1 MPYVSRG
8 ENGEISA
15 LHESPN
21 PNAIEYLDANEPEVQ
36 HFIVRTER
44 LGELK
49 HDLVNSDTN
58 MARVLEDLIDVLVRK
73 GVIALS
79 DMPAVAR
86 DKLERRRKLRTEI
99 RDAPIMHTTDEVI

>member
-1 MPYVSRG
+1 MPYVSRA
-8 ENGEISA
+8 ENGEISG
-15 LHESPN
+15 LHETPTAS
-21 PNAIEYLDANEPEVQ
+21 AIEYLDGSEPEVQ

-49 HDLVNSDTN
+49 QDLVTSDNN
-58 MARVLEDLIDVLVRK
+58 MVRVLEDLIDVLIRK
-73 GVIALS
+73 GVIATS
-79 DMPAVAR
+79 DLPGAAR